1 MDNDLKILRCNASA
15 TELFHTSFFHLLGK
29 DFVALFW

>member
-1 MDNDLKILRCNASA
+1 MLRCNASA